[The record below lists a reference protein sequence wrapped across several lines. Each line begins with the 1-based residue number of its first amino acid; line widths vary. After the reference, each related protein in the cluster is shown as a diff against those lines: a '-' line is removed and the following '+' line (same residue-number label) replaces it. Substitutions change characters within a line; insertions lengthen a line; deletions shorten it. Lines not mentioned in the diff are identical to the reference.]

1 MRYRLL
7 FVLLA
12 LVVTADQAQA
22 QKSRKELEKEKLR
35 NKKKLEETNAILEQ
49 TREKQ
54 QITVG
59 QLNALK
65 EKISLQESKLS
76 TIQQEVALVEQDI
89 QENAGIVEAL
99 VRDVSTLKKEYANM
113 VAATYKVQNSQS
125 YLLFLFASESFFQLS
140 RRMQYYKLY
149 SKARIT
155 QINEI
160 EKLNQLLQKERKGL
174 EQIRLEKKKL
184 LQTEYIETTNL
195 QGLRKESDALVKE
208 LSKKEKQLQDEIKA
222 LKKAN
227 EALEKLIADVIRA
240 EIRKST
246 SIRNADKISLTPEAG
261 LVSKSFAGNKSRLNW
276 PVESGFISAKFGK
289 QPHPVLRNVTVDN
302 LGIKIQTNK
311 GAIVRAVFEGVV
323 GTVASIQGSNLVT
336 VQHGDFFTVYAN
348 LHTITVKPGQ
358 KVKLKDAIGEVGE
371 SEGLAELQFQIW
383 NNMDRLDPQQWLLS
397 K

>member
-1 MRYRLL
+1 MRCRLL
-7 FVLLA
+7 YVLLLLIISA
-12 LVVTADQAQA
+12 GYVLA

-65 EKISLQESKLS
+65 EKIVLQENKVS
-76 TIQQEVALVEQDI
+76 TIRQELKLVEQDI
-89 QENAGIVEAL
+89 QENTGIVDAL
-99 VRDVSTLKKEYANM
+99 ANDLGTLKKEYANM
-113 VAATYKVQNSQS
+113 VATSYKVQNSQN
-125 YLLFLFASESFFQLS
+125 YLLFLFSSESFYQLS
-140 RRMQYYKLY
+140 RRLQYYKLY
-149 SKARIT
+149 SKARTT
-155 QINEI
+155 QIIEI
-160 EKLNQLLQKERKGL
+160 EKLNQVLLEERRGL
-174 EQIRLEKKKL
+174 EKIRLEKKRL
-184 LQTEYIETTNL
+184 LQSEYIETTNL
-195 QGLRKESDALVKE
+195 QGLRKESDAMVKE

-246 SIRNADKISLTPEAG
+246 SVRNADKISLTPEAG

-302 LGIKIQTNK
+302 LGVKIQTNK
-311 GAIVRAVFEGVV
+311 GASVHAVFEGVV

-336 VQHGDFFTVYAN
+336 IQHGDFFTVYSN
-348 LHTITVKPGQ
+348 LRAVSVKPGQ
-358 KVKLKDAIGEVGE
+358 KVKLKEAIGEVAEADGI
-371 SEGLAELQFQIW
+371 AELQFQIW
-383 NNMDRLDPQQWLLS
+383 NNMDRLDPQMWLLA